1 MPGST
6 YEFYRYALRLRR
18 GYDIGAGGLAW
29 TDIGRDAGVLSLFNG
44 DVLVMANAG
53 TQNVALP
60 EDFELL
66 LSSGD
71 LPVNDGVTY
80 LPPDTSLWARR
91 VEVDMARKPF
101 GPD

>member
-1 MPGST
+1 MRGKFVFNDDCVYKMPVHFGGDP
-6 YEFYRYALRLRR
+6 FYPVRTVYGDMTCIAVSFETEADAVLRL
-18 GYDIGAGGLAW
+18 
-29 TDIGRDAGVLSLFNG
+29 V
-44 DVLVMANAG
+44 
-53 TQNVALP
+53 P

>member
-1 MPGST
+1 MSST
-6 YEFYRYALRLRR
+6 VTRC